1 MTRVADLMSSPVVS
15 CRGDASLGEVA
26 ALLAERRIHGVVV
39 LDESGRMAGVVADTD
54 LLAGEWLAS
63 DEESFATMR
72 SMTAG
77 EMMTMPP
84 VTIDADAPIAAAAA
98 RLREERLSRLVVTR
112 GEMPAGVLAT
122 SDLVR
127 FLGHGSLGRGIVADV
142 MSHGLV
148 ACRDGATVR
157 QVARVMTD
165 RHVRA
170 VVVVAANGSPLGV
183 VTGTDLLDLVGTDPD
198 AVTVTQLMHVP
209 IAIDPGATLREAADL
224 MLEHEIHRLIVVDPG
239 APGSVPLGVVATT
252 DIVAEMAEPGS
263 VWR

>member
-15 CRGDASLGEVA
+15 CRSDVSLGEVA
-26 ALLAERRIHGVVV
+26 ALLAKRRIHGVVV

-63 DEESFATMR
+63 DKESLETMR

-84 VTIDADAPIAAAAA
+84 VTIDADAPIATAAT
-98 RLREERLSRLVVTR
+98 RLRDERLSRLIVTR
-112 GEMPAGVLAT
+112 AEQPVGVLAT

-127 FLGHGSLGRGIVADV
+127 FLGRGNLGRGTVADV
-142 MSHGLV
+142 MTHGLV

-157 QVARVMTD
+157 QAARVMTEH
-165 RHVRA
+165 RVRA

-183 VTGTDLLDLVGTDPD
+183 VTGTDLLDVVGEDPD
-198 AVTVTQLMHVP
+198 GITVAQLMRVA
-209 IAIDPGATLREAADL
+209 IMIDPGATLREAADL
-224 MLEHEIHRLIVVDPG
+224 MLEHEVHRLVVVDAG
-239 APGSVPLGVVATT
+239 VPGSVPLGVVATT
-252 DIVAEMAEPGS
+252 DIVAEMAELGS

>member
-26 ALLAERRIHGVVV
+26 ALLAERHIHGVVV

-63 DEESFATMR
+63 DAESLDTMR

-84 VTIDADAPIAAAAA
+84 VTIDADAPITEAAI
-98 RLREERLSRLVVTR
+98 RLRDERLSRLVVTKDDL
-112 GEMPAGVLAT
+112 AVGVLAT

-127 FLGHGSLGRGIVADV
+127 FLGRGNLGRGIVAHV

-148 ACRDGATVR
+148 ACRDGASVR
-157 QVARVMTD
+157 QVARVMTE

-170 VVVVAANGSPLGV
+170 VVVAPNPLPVSTSDSPPTVCATAVPKVNTEMKLNTAAQITAWSGV
-183 VTGTDLLDLVGTDPD
+183 RT
-198 AVTVTQLMHVP
+198 
-209 IAIDPGATLREAADL
+209 R
-224 MLEHEIHRLIVVDPG
+224 
-239 APGSVPLGVVATT
+239 VATT
-252 DIVAEMAEPGS
+252 VATELAASWNPL
-263 VWR
+263 R